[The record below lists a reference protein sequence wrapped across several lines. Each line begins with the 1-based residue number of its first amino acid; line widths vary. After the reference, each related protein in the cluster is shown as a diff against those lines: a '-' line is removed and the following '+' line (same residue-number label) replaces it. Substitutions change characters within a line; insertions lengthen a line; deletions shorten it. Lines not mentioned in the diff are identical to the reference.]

1 MTVPTSRVEPA
12 SLFTPEVEVRR
23 SNRRR
28 RTVSAYREGS
38 RVVVLIP
45 ARLSRAEEAEWV
57 TTMVARI
64 EKAERRRRPTDDA
77 LHARAT
83 ELSERYLGGRAVP
96 VSVRWVDNQSTRWG
110 SCTPSDKTIRLTT
123 RLQGFPRYVVDY
135 VLVHELAHL
144 QVSDHGAAFWALVE
158 RYPMTERARGFLE
171 GVDAARSTSA

>member
-1 MTVPTSRVEPA
+1 
-12 SLFTPEVEVRR
+12 
-23 SNRRR
+23 
-28 RTVSAYREGS
+28 
-38 RVVVLIP
+38 VLIP